1 MDSRLFEEI
10 YNENVLQ
17 KAGQALVNAGN
28 NMTAASNVKSRQKDE
43 KKAAAIKAA
52 QSNTSAAQE
61 ALKTLQ
67 AIANEQQQFDPS
79 TIKSLMD
86 SINKLQ
92 IGDDV
97 KKSINHILNSQN
109 AALQKQS
116 QNNEQQNTENTN
128 VAPEAAAGDEQ
139 QANNANG
146 HMVNVNGKTMSAI
159 DAVTKDNND
168 FKKAIPFFKQIGV
181 TADEVKQGVDALWNM
196 S

>member
-1 MDSRLFEEI
+1 MNSRLFEEI

-67 AIANEQQQFDPS
+67 AIANEQQQFDLS

-116 QNNEQQNTENTN
+116 QNNEQQNAENTGN
-128 VAPEAAAGDEQ
+128 ADVAAEDEQ
-139 QANNANG
+139 QANNTNS

-168 FKKAIPFFKQIGV
+168 FRKAIPFFKQIGV

>member
-67 AIANEQQQFDPS
+67 AIANEQQQFDLS

-116 QNNEQQNTENTN
+116 QNNEQQNAENTGN
-128 VAPEAAAGDEQ
+128 ADVAAEDEQ
-139 QANNANG
+139 QANNTNS

-168 FKKAIPFFKQIGV
+168 FRKAIPFFKQIGV

>member
-116 QNNEQQNTENTN
+116 QSNEQQNAENTGN
-128 VAPEAAAGDEQ
+128 ADAAAGNEQ
-139 QANNANG
+139 QADNTNG

-168 FKKAIPFFKQIGV
+168 FKKAIPFFKQIGI

>member
-79 TIKSLMD
+79 IIKSLMD

-116 QNNEQQNTENTN
+116 QNNEQQNAENTGN
-128 VAPEAAAGDEQ
+128 ADVAAGNEQ
-139 QANNANG
+139 QADNANG

-168 FKKAIPFFKQIGV
+168 FRKAIPFFKQIGV